1 MSLEAVAGPIQSD
14 CSKVC
19 SPHSQGTGSEEFVWY
34 YRRTVVEMLREDPE
48 GVEQRAKRRLKRRIY
63 LSKVTNQ

>member
-1 MSLEAVAGPIQSD
+1 MEAVAGPIQSD
-14 CSKVC
+14 CSKV
-19 SPHSQGTGSEEFVWY
+19 PLHSQGTGSEEFVCY
-34 YRRTVVEMLREDPE
+34 YRRTVMEMLREDPE